1 MEKTSNHQKSERRS
15 VKNKQNSE
23 KESSGVA
30 IGAIVRDTSK

>member
-30 IGAIVRDTSK
+30 IARDTSK